1 MQKKISIIVFVLFIG
16 IVFVAS
22 FLFYKKNIAK
32 EQVEEP
38 QEEIVEQEP
47 QNSNS
52 YIKIKDAS
60 LESNDADTSIL
71 VKFETALFGLAK
83 NDVVIQGDSYS
94 DFGTIDK
101 LTDTQNI
108 PIHHLETNNKTY
120 YQGKIV
126 RASYYEIVI
135 QKNNKVYLFK
145 RISK

>member
-1 MQKKISIIVFVLFIG
+1 M
-16 IVFVAS
+16 
-22 FLFYKKNIAK
+22 
-32 EQVEEP
+32 
-38 QEEIVEQEP
+38 
-47 QNSNS
+47 
-52 YIKIKDAS
+52 
-60 LESNDADTSIL
+60 
-71 VKFETALFGLAK
+71 FGLAK